1 MSMRQWQGLKG
12 SLSQVTS
19 CMESE
24 NLFAGRVCN
33 ERNPNKYTLRGTLW
47 VYIVGLVG
55 ELLRILAAVL

>member
-1 MSMRQWQGLKG
+1 MRQWQGLKG

-24 NLFAGRVCN
+24 HLFAEGVCV

>member
-1 MSMRQWQGLKG
+1 M
-12 SLSQVTS
+12 SQVTS

-24 NLFAGRVCN
+24 DLFAEQVCV

-55 ELLRILAAVL
+55 ELLRILAAVP

>member
-1 MSMRQWQGLKG
+1 MRQWQGLKG

-24 NLFAGRVCN
+24 NLFAGRVCD

-55 ELLRILAAVL
+55 